1 MELEIRET
9 HYIHLS
15 LPHVTQFAARNTASQ
30 TTYGL
35 KTFLNFLLQI
45 NWQAAI
51 RILRKFFSF
60 IACYQPIATA
70 LISSFFIISLC
81 QSTWIRSAQTGTPLP
96 SFYTHQ
102 LIFCRNQTDTLQ
114 FNRMSGKSYE
124 CTYNREYRLFDT
136 YACLSF
142 KQTNKQTNKQTYIHT

>member
-15 LPHVTQFAARNTASQ
+15 LPHVTQFVARNTAGH
-30 TTYGL
+30 TAHGL

-51 RILRKFFSF
+51 RILCKFFSF

-70 LISSFFIISLC
+70 LISSFFFIFIFILC
-81 QSTWIRSAQTGTPLP
+81 QSTWIRSAQTDALLP
-96 SFYTHQ
+96 SFHMHQ
-102 LIFCRNQTDTLQ
+102 LIFCRYQTDTLQ
-114 FNRMSGKSYE
+114 FNRISGKSYD
-124 CTYNREYRLFDT
+124 CTYNPEYRLIET
-136 YACLSF
+136 Y
-142 KQTNKQTNKQTYIHT
+142 